1 LQGWAIN
8 LARGPFEKFAFG
20 A

>member
-8 LARGPFEKFAFG
+8 LARGPLSVG
-20 A
+20 CI